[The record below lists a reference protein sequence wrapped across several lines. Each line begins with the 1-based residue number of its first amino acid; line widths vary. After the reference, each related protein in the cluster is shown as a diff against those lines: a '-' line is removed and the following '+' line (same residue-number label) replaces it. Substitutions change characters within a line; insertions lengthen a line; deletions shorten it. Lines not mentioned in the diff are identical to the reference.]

1 MSVARSLSAAK
12 RASLNESPAGVGP
25 LDDFVSLVVV
35 PEDEQP
41 VAELRL
47 RGRDPRVEL
56 VGRREGVAVRQRS
69 LQSQHDWG
77 PRGVWGSA
85 LAGGDSLVAHRGV
98 VGHGT
103 ELCAGIPGRHREHNA
118 REHQS
123 HSSSG
128 PTAGRDN
135 GGVQRP
141 VPSTIP
147 DSPGSY
153 QFKDASGRMLYVGKA
168 KSLRSRVMSYFSTGL
183 SERTQ
188 QMVSTADSVEWIA
201 VRNEVEALFLEF
213 NLIKKHRPRFNIRLK
228 DDKSYPYLAIT
239 LDEEWPR
246 AMVMRGAKRKGV
258 RYFGPYAHAYAIR
271 ETLDL
276 LLRTFPIRTCTK
288 NKFDRHARLGRPCLY
303 AHIEKCV
310 APCVGSV
317 TTDDYMPTSSR
328 SSSTSS
334 TATPRRFSIDSTSRC
349 TNRATSSS
357 SNAQP
362 GSATRSSRCAR
373 RSSVSRWSTPRR
385 RTTTPSGWSTTR
397 SRPRCRSSWSA
408 RDVSSGARAS
418 SSTRWRT
425 SVAPSSSAGSSSSST
440 ATSKAPTSRARSWC
454 PTIPTTPT
462 CTRSS
467 SACSGG
473 ARCACACPQR
483 GAKRQLME
491 TVTQNAHEAMAR
503 HKLKRASDHNARARA
518 LVALQDA
525 LHLQEAPLR
534 IECYDISNLQGT
546 EIVASMV
553 VMEDGLPKR
562 SDYRRFKIR
571 HQPGQDDFA
580 SMEEV
585 LTRRFRRYLQD
596 RDEGA
601 RSGKRFAYPP
611 NLVLIDGGKGQLGVA
626 VRVLEEM
633 GLEDIAVA
641 SLAKRFEEVYLPGD
655 SEPVRIPRDSEALYL
670 LQQVRDEAHRF
681 AITYHRQLRDK
692 KMTPLGARRRR
703 PASAPS
709 ARRGSSR
716 STVRSSGSA
725 RWPKTNSWRSPGS
738 PNRWRAPLYA
748 HLHGEQSPA

>member
-1 MSVARSLSAAK
+1 
-12 RASLNESPAGVGP
+12 
-25 LDDFVSLVVV
+25 
-35 PEDEQP
+35 
-41 VAELRL
+41 
-47 RGRDPRVEL
+47 
-56 VGRREGVAVRQRS
+56 
-69 LQSQHDWG
+69 
-77 PRGVWGSA
+77 
-85 LAGGDSLVAHRGV
+85 
-98 VGHGT
+98 
-103 ELCAGIPGRHREHNA
+103 
-118 REHQS
+118 
-123 HSSSG
+123 
-128 PTAGRDN
+128 
-135 GGVQRP
+135 VQKP

-153 QFKDASGRMLYVGKA
+153 QFKDAAGRVLYVGKA
-168 KSLRSRVMSYFSTGL
+168 KSLRSRVMSYFGTGL
-183 SERTQ
+183 AERTL
-188 QMVSTADSVEWIA
+188 QMVSIADTVEWIA

-228 DDKSYPYLAIT
+228 DDKSYPYLAVT

-310 APCVGSV
+310 APCVASV
-317 TTDDYMPTSSR
+317 THDEYMDLVAELISFLDGDTAPVLDRLDKQMHEASDTLEFERAARLRDQIFSVRKAIERQQMVDAKEEDYDAIGIVDDPLEASVQVFLVRKGRVVGRKGLVVDKVEDVGRHEFVGRLLEQLYGDLEPNEI
-328 SSSTSS
+328 
-334 TATPRRFSIDSTSRC
+334 PREILVPD
-349 TNRATSSS
+349 
-357 SNAQP
+357 
-362 GSATRSSRCAR
+362 
-373 RSSVSRWSTPRR
+373 
-385 RTTTPSGWSTTR
+385 
-397 SRPRCRSSWSA
+397 
-408 RDVSSGARAS
+408 
-418 SSTRWRT
+418 
-425 SVAPSSSAGSSSSST
+425 APDDPDLYQEFLT
-440 ATSKAPTSRARSWC
+440 LQR
-454 PTIPTTPT
+454 
-462 CTRSS
+462 
-467 SACSGG
+467 GG
-473 ARCACACPQR
+473 RVRVRVPQR
-483 GAKRQLME
+483 GAKRQLLE
-491 TVTQNAHEAMAR
+491 TVTQNAHEAFAR
-503 HKLKRASDHNARARA
+503 HKLRRASDHNARARA
-518 LVALQDA
+518 LLALQEA
-525 LHLQEAPLR
+525 LALPEAPLR

-553 VMEDGLPKR
+553 VMEDALPKR
-562 SDYRRFKIR
+562 SDYRRFKLR

-655 SEPVRIPRDSEALYL
+655 PEPVRIPRDSEALYL

-692 KMTPLGARRRR
+692 KMTRSVLDDVPGLGPVRRARLLKEHGSVKQLRTLTEDDLVAIAWL
-703 PASAPS
+703 PEAV
-709 ARRGSSR
+709 AR
-716 STVRSSGSA
+716 T
-725 RWPKTNSWRSPGS
+725 
-738 PNRWRAPLYA
+738 LFA
-748 HLHGEQSPA
+748 HLHGERALA